1 MIPKIIHYC
10 WFGKNPKNKR
20 IEKCMRSW
28 KLKCPDYEFMEWNED
43 NFNVDDFLY
52 VREAYNLKKW
62 AYVSDVVRLYALD
75 KYGGIY
81 LDTDVEVVKD
91 FSDLLSLDGF
101 LGFEGNK
108 WIATSVIAARKHHPI
123 ISNFLKAYEQRT
135 FYLNSPSNVVELT
148 NLLVKE
154 YGLQLNGEYQKLNG
168 IDIFPT
174 DYFSPYDYLNGKLTK
189 DHNTYAIHWYD
200 MSWVDQSKF
209 RKCISRFYHRLIGK
223 NLK

>member
-10 WFGKNPKNKR
+10 WFGGNPKNKR
-20 IEKCMRSW
+20 IEKCMETW

-81 LDTDVEVVKD
+81 LDTDVEIVKD
-91 FSDLLSLDGF
+91 FSDLLLLDGF
-101 LGFEGNK
+101 LGFEGKK
-108 WIATSVIAARKHHPI
+108 WIATSVMGARKHHPI

-154 YGLQLNGEYQKLNG
+154 YGLQLNGEYQKLDG
-168 IDIFPT
+168 IDIFPS
-174 DYFSPYDYLNGKLTK
+174 DYFSPYDYLNGKLIQ

-209 RKCISRFYHRLIGK
+209 RKYISRFYHRLIGK
-223 NLK
+223 KLK